1 MRRLNGWLTVFWVT
15 MIPISIVTHWV
26 NSVTYVSAL
35 WLWALVTGH
44 WSTCQDGPWLEAKP
58 TARPRRRHC
67 PRAAACR
74 YCGEPSSNTLGACR
88 LFAGSF

>member
-44 WSTCQDGPWLEAKP
+44 WSTW
-58 TARPRRRHC
+58 
-67 PRAAACR
+67 
-74 YCGEPSSNTLGACR
+74 
-88 LFAGSF
+88 